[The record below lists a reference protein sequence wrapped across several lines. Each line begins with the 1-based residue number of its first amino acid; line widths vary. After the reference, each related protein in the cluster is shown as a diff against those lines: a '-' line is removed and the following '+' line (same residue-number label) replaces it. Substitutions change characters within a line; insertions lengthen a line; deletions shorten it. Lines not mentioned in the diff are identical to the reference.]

1 MSCRQ
6 EGRWVCLHMARTAQ
20 TADDG
25 VRVFAQCGPTRG
37 LGERLNGLMEG
48 KSRGLFSK
56 GGPSGRGSPFD
67 Y

>member
-1 MSCRQ
+1 M
-6 EGRWVCLHMARTAQ
+6 
-20 TADDG
+20 ADDG

-37 LGERLNGLMEG
+37 LGERLNGLPPNG
-48 KSRGLFSK
+48 LSQGLFSK